1 VTTALRRLIS
11 TPEET
16 RVIDPAFPKNK
27 GRSTTLGRKTSFWP
41 TSKKQILSQ
50 RAFSKEMN
58 EWDAKAHP
66 SLTRGKMKRNHTE
79 NERSIDRCECEQR
92 HSSYLASISF
102 NNRGWQRR
110 GKSRIQLDL
119 VGRVLARV
127 VSSNANRDNLF
138 RTVEEHLR
146 VDKKSSSE
154 EIEAH
159 TISRVHSK
167 D

>member
-1 VTTALRRLIS
+1 
-11 TPEET
+11 
-16 RVIDPAFPKNK
+16 
-27 GRSTTLGRKTSFWP
+27 
-41 TSKKQILSQ
+41 
-50 RAFSKEMN
+50 MN
-58 EWDAKAHP
+58 GTQKHP

-79 NERSIDRCECEQR
+79 KERSIDRCECEQR

-138 RTVEEHLR
+138 KTVEEHLR

-159 TISRVHSK
+159 TVSRVHSK